1 MIKFLA
7 TSETSSLLG
16 VGLSRHNC
24 ERLLA
29 GEPIVIDLALQRLE
43 AAIAGQFDLNT
54 AKLVIV
60 ADETDEI
67 LLSQTL
73 EAFPVKEK
81 LVWLPE
87 NPEESND

>member
-1 MIKFLA
+1 M
-7 TSETSSLLG
+7 
-16 VGLSRHNC
+16 
-24 ERLLA
+24 
-29 GEPIVIDLALQRLE
+29 IDLALQRLE